1 MGKMSILHLLKKKK
15 YIYIFSNTTKSLLG
29 LTCWDYSEKRKF
41 SMENHLFSKKN
52 DFLWEKKLGGEL
64 SISIS
69 VHLQKQQQLRGDLK
83 GKLNPQAQQNTQ
95 HCLYRLDFFITA
107 ILLGQQWSG
116 TGETSLINCK
126 AGQEHQSRE
135 IKPLLALVWPAGNVQ
150 FCFRLPTAEMIVSV
164 LIGTVPFT
172 VGDLIASTIKSYV
185 PVILLNIYA

>member
-1 MGKMSILHLLKKKK
+1 
-15 YIYIFSNTTKSLLG
+15 
-29 LTCWDYSEKRKF
+29 
-41 SMENHLFSKKN
+41 MENHLFSKKN

-64 SISIS
+64 SISVS
-69 VHLQKQQQLRGDLK
+69 VHLQKQQQLGGDLK

-107 ILLGQQWSG
+107 ILLGQLGASVEHQQWSG

-135 IKPLLALVWPAGNVQ
+135 IKPLLTLVWPAGNVQ
-150 FCFRLPTAEMIVSV
+150 FCFRLPIAEMIVSV